1 MPAVAVSTVEDANF
15 MYRTLKILLSA
26 PVTVLIV
33 KRHLN
38 QFLFNNSNNLWI
50 IRILRGVGTW
60 PYNRYTIMCSES
72 KLGAMWV

>member
-1 MPAVAVSTVEDANF
+1 MPAVAVSTVKDGNF

-26 PVTVLIV
+26 PVMVLIV

-50 IRILRGVGTW
+50 IRILRGVGRR

-72 KLGAMWV
+72 KLGMM